1 MATTVVKRPAAS
13 ATIALLL
20 IVPVLL
26 FVSASVLKY
35 ELRVPFLYDG
45 LGFLAS
51 PPRRAFYDAVSPFLF
66 LGGPTL
72 AVLLNLP
79 AILQVRIQREG
90 GELTGSFRL
99 RPRTLNA
106 VVVAT
111 GLTLLG
117 ILLAYLVVENIGHA

>member
-1 MATTVVKRPAAS
+1 MATTVVKRPVAS
-13 ATIALLL
+13 ATIGLLL
-20 IVPVLL
+20 ILPVLL

-35 ELRVPFLYDG
+35 ELGVPLLYDA

-51 PPRRAFYDAVSPFLF
+51 PPRLAFYDAISPFLF

-79 AILQVRIQREG
+79 TIVQVRIQREG

-99 RPRTLNA
+99 RPRSF
-106 VVVAT
+106 
-111 GLTLLG
+111 
-117 ILLAYLVVENIGHA
+117 

>member
-13 ATIALLL
+13 ATIGLLL
-20 IVPVLL
+20 IAPVLL
-26 FVSASVLKY
+26 FVSSSVLKY
-35 ELRVPFLYDG
+35 ELGVPFLYDG

-51 PPRRAFYDAVSPFLF
+51 PPRLAFYDAISPFLF

-79 AILQVRIQREG
+79 AILHVRIQREG

-99 RPRTLNA
+99 RPRALNA

-111 GLTLLG
+111 GLVLLG
-117 ILLAYLVVENIGHA
+117 ILLAYLVVENVGHA